1 MRIAVIGAGPAGI
14 TAAYQLSKAI
24 PSGKVSRLDLYE
36 ISSHVGGLARSVE
49 MFGQR
54 VDLGPHRFFS
64 HDPRVN
70 SLWLEVAGRDYD
82 IVNRQTRIF
91 YKNTFF
97 HYPIRAGN
105 ALKSLGIFEAA
116 LCVLSY
122 MKQKV
127 FPSRED
133 GTFENWVSNRFG
145 KRLYRIFFKTYS
157 EKLWGIS
164 CRDLDKD
171 FASQRIKK
179 LSLYEAVKN
188 ALFQGKKNVHQTLVD
203 QFAYPLNGS
212 GSIYERMAEAIRK
225 NGGNLYLNLGVEKV
239 ITSGHI
245 VTGLQLTSGETIAY
259 DHVISSMPISLLVTR
274 LPETPYH
281 IKDMANQLKFRNT
294 VLVYLRVNRK
304 GLFPDQWLYIHSS
317 NLKAGRITN
326 FRNWV
331 PDLCRDEEDTILCV
345 EYWCN
350 FEDPE
355 WKLDDEAYISQA
367 TREISFTG
375 LIGDGKVLDGKVIR
389 LPRCYPVYFR
399 GYKEKLKPIEE
410 YLESIRNLQ
419 AIGRYGA
426 YKYNN
431 QDHSIFMGLL
441 AAENILDG
449 SKHNLWEINTDYETY
464 QESSVI
470 TKTGLVKTD
479 Q

>member
-14 TAAYQLSKAI
+14 TSAYELSKAI
-24 PSGKVSRLDLYE
+24 PSGKIEQLDVYE
-36 ISSHVGGLARSVE
+36 ISPYIGGLARSVNL
-49 MFGQR
+49 FNQT

-70 SLWLEVAGRDYD
+70 GLWLEVAGKDYD

-105 ALKSLGIFEAA
+105 ALKGLGFLEAA
-116 LCVLSY
+116 LCVMSY
-122 MKQKV
+122 VKQRI
-127 FPSRED
+127 FPARDD

-179 LSLYEAVKN
+179 LSLYEAIKN
-188 ALFQGKKNVHQTLVD
+188 ALIHGKNTKHQTLVD
-203 QFAYPLNGS
+203 QFAYPLGGS
-212 GSIYERMAEAIRK
+212 GSIYAKMAGKIRE
-225 NGGNLYLNLGVEKV
+225 NGGTVHLTVGVEKV
-239 ITSGHI
+239 ITSGNV
-245 VTGLQLTSGETIAY
+245 VTGIHLTTGETPQY

-274 LPETPYH
+274 LPETPHH
-281 IKDMANQLKFRNT
+281 IRELANELKFRNT
-294 VLVYLRVNRK
+294 VLVYLRIDKNE
-304 GLFPDQWLYIHSS
+304 LFPDQWLYIHSI
-317 NLKAGRITN
+317 NLKVGRITN

-331 PDLCRDEEDTILCV
+331 PELYGKEEDTILCL

-355 WKLDDEAYISQA
+355 WQWSDGEFISLA
-367 TREISFTG
+367 TKEIAATG
-375 LIGDGKVLDGKVIR
+375 LIQDGKVIDGKVIR

-410 YLESIRNLQ
+410 YLDSIENLQ

-441 AAENILDG
+441 AAENILEN
-449 SKHNLWEINTDYETY
+449 KNHNLWEINTDYETY
-464 QESSVI
+464 QESSII